1 MCVCMIIT
9 ILDPIISCKFH
20 IDHFSWNNDTIDNGT
35 IMCLAQK
42 VRETW
47 SAAACM
53 RQVTSKIMDV
63 PSVRVFFFGWA
74 CCILYNVIEC
84 HTPIIPQ

>member
-1 MCVCMIIT
+1 MIIT

-63 PSVRVFFFGWA
+63 PSVRVFFWVGM
-74 CCILYNVIEC
+74 LYIVQC
-84 HTPIIPQ
+84 HRMSYPNHPPMTT